1 MTNDD
6 NTIERLRRGAR
17 FRLIRL
23 TQRANDMD
31 RETLEDLMTH
41 LDEVRDSARVRR
53 AIGGAR

>member
-1 MTNDD
+1 MTEDD

-31 RETLEDLMTH
+31 RETLEDLMTP